1 MEEKIEFCYTEKGAY
16 APKENLPFVR
26 RNNIAAII
34 KYQNQY
40 LFLSWK
46 EVRYERS
53 LVTGGIDEGEDY
65 ISAVKREI
73 QEETGYCDFKQIT
86 KVDCINISKF
96 FVEHKQQNREAVYHP
111 YLVELNSLQKQE
123 VEAKE
128 QKEHS
133 CIWVP
138 VQEIQQI
145 NLFENHRKMLE
156 KTLQLVQN
164 SN

>member
-1 MEEKIEFCYTEKGAY
+1 MEEKIAFCYTEKGAY

-26 RNNIAAII
+26 RNNIAAIV

-40 LFLSWK
+40 LFLSWN
-46 EVRYERS
+46 EVAYEKS
-53 LVTGGIDEGEDY
+53 LVTGGINDGEEL
-65 ISAVKREI
+65 INAVKREV

-86 KVDCINISKF
+86 KVDCVNLSRF
-96 FVEHKQQNREAVYHP
+96 FVEHKNQNREAVYYP

-123 VEAKE
+123 IQAEE

-133 CIWVP
+133 CIWILEQDLYKV
-138 VQEIQQI
+138 

-156 KTLQLVQN
+156 KTINLR
-164 SN
+164 